1 MALRVSFLVTDSLHQ
16 YMPAEFA
23 PHERTIMCWPARA
36 EIWGAQW
43 REAEDAYAEVANT
56 IAQFEPVTMV
66 VDPKHAERAESLCGA
81 GVSLVTIPLDDS
93 WSRDSGPIYVHA
105 DGSRLGLDFT
115 FTGWGHK
122 FSPFSHDAAFAYQF
136 LTHENEPMKSVSMV
150 LEGGS
155 ITVDGAGTLATTMQ
169 CLLHPNRNPHLSMQ
183 HIENVLRDELGV
195 TSVVWLP
202 HGLALDDDTDGHV
215 DNVAA
220 FTAPGHLL
228 LQGCSDENED
238 DYMRMAINEKV
249 ASSAIGGNGGALAVD
264 VIPVLPFTET
274 ENGRVVVPY
283 LNFYVGNNFVLIPV
297 CGNEADDDMV
307 QMIGSFFTGRTMVPL
322 HVGKILAIG
331 GGGIHCI
338 TQQVPV

>member
-1 MALRVSFLVTDSLHQ
+1 
-16 YMPAEFA
+16 MPAEFA
-23 PHERTIMCWPARA
+23 PHDSTIMCWPARA
-36 EIWGAQW
+36 EIWGTHW
-43 REAEDAYAEVANT
+43 REAEVAYAEVANT
-56 IAQFEPVTMV
+56 IARFESVTMV
-66 VDPKHAERAESLCGA
+66 VDPKHAERAGALCEA
-81 GVSLVTIPLDDS
+81 GVTISAIPLDDS
-93 WSRDSGPIYVHA
+93 WSRDSGPIYVHEG
-105 DGSRLGLDFT
+105 GSRLGLDFI
-115 FTGWGHK
+115 FNGWGQK
-122 FSPFSHDAAFAYQF
+122 FSPFSQDAEFASRY
-136 LTHENEPMKSVSMV
+136 LAHSKEPMKSVPMV

-169 CLLHPNRNPHLSMQ
+169 CLLHPNRNPQLTMKQ
-183 HIENVLRDELGV
+183 IEAVLREELGAS
-195 TSVVWLP
+195 SVVWLP

-249 ASSAIGGNGGALAVD
+249 ASSAIGGNGDALAVD

-274 ENGRVVVPY
+274 EIGRVVVPY

-338 TQQVPV
+338 TQQVPI